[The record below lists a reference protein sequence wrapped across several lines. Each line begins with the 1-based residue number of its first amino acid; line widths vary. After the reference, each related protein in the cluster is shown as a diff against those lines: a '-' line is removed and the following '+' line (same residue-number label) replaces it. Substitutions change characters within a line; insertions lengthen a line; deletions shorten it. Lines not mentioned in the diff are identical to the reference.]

1 MLFDLLY
8 TICLIPLILDCVRL
22 VDGTNRC
29 SGRLEVRCNLPSKS
43 WSTVY
48 EHNFDQLGAEV
59 VCRELGCGA
68 ASMIQGTLYEK
79 VQAPLMPKVFYC
91 AGHESTLTECDSTME
106 KNCSSKMAV
115 KLTCSGRSKQF

>member
-8 TICLIPLILDCVRL
+8 TIFLIPLILDCVRL

-29 SGRLEVRCNLPSKS
+29 SGRLEVRCNLSNKS
-43 WSTVY
+43 WSAVY
-48 EHNFDQLGAEV
+48 EHNFDQLSAEV

-68 ASMIQGTLYEK
+68 PSLIQGMLYEE
-79 VQAPLMPKVFYC
+79 VQAPLTTKAFRC
-91 AGHESTLTECDSTME
+91 AGHESTLTECNSTME
-106 KNCSSKMAV
+106 KKCSSKMAV